1 MSLTRTTADWVRL
14 GFIASLCMDAFGACA
29 PDTNLLGES
38 SGGGEAPGGGTSVS
52 EAALLDPAPG
62 SAMVPVNLSAIT
74 IGFPRNV
81 TLPEGAARIS
91 PPGSPQDRAVSLG
104 QATVVDCPLGASK
117 YCVRIPVAGA
127 LLPVA
132 AYEVALEAGVVS
144 DDGQAL
150 GAGPLGQFSTA
161 AVADLAPPGI
171 QGFSIEPSGPCLLAR
186 FETNES
192 AAGQLVIDVNGAE
205 HVIPAGSGVTQ
216 FLVASNVI
224 ALGATGTVRVFARAA
239 DLAGNVAE
247 SPAVEWVVPAS
258 MPPVAVT
265 EIRAN
270 PVGPE
275 PAQEFV
281 EVKNLGDAPI
291 DLGGFAIE
299 DAKGKDVLPAFVL
312 APGAYALIVP
322 SGFDA
327 SNSEDTVPAAS
338 TPLVRIDA
346 RIGSDGLSNSGE
358 TVRLRTSDGM
368 LVSSYSAA
376 IAVSAAAWAGKS
388 IHRIPEVACDQ
399 AATWTQRPLPSTPG
413 WGPP

>member
-1 MSLTRTTADWVRL
+1 MSLTRTAAEWVRL
-14 GFIASLCMDAFGACA
+14 GFIASLCIDVFAACA
-29 PDTNLLGES
+29 PDTNLLGE
-38 SGGGEAPGGGTSVS
+38 GDGPGAESDAGTSVS
-52 EAALLDPAPG
+52 QAALLDPAPG

-81 TLPEGAARIS
+81 TLPEGAARIGQ
-91 PPGSPQDRAVSLG
+91 PGSPQDRAVSLG
-104 QATVVDCPLGASK
+104 QGEVVDCPVGASK
-117 YCVRIPVAGA
+117 YCVRIPIAGA

-132 AYEVALEAGVVS
+132 AYEVALDVGVVC
-144 DDGQAL
+144 DDGQTL

-161 AVADLAPPGI
+161 AVPDLAPPSI

-192 AAGQLVIDVNGAE
+192 AAGQLVIDVNGSE

-216 FLVASNVI
+216 FLVASNVV
-224 ALGATGTVRVFARAA
+224 ALGATGTVRVFARAV

-247 SPAVEWVVPAS
+247 STAVEWTVPAS
-258 MPPVAVT
+258 MPPIAIT

-281 EVKNLGDAPI
+281 EVKNLGDAPV

-299 DAKGKDVLPAFVL
+299 DAKGKDALPMMFL

-327 SNSEDTVPAAS
+327 TNSEDTLPAAN
-338 TPLVRIDA
+338 TPLVRIDT

-358 TVRLRTSDGM
+358 TVRLRASDGT

-376 IAVSAAAWAGKS
+376 TAVSAAAWSGKS
-388 IHRIPEVACDQ
+388 IHRIPEAACDQ